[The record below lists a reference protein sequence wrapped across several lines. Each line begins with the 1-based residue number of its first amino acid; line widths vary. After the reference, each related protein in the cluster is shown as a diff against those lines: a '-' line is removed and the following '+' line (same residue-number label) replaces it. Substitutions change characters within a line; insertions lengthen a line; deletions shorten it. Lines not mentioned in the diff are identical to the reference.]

1 MRYPL
6 AARSL
11 PPAASRCLPL
21 PPCAARCLPLSSL
34 VLTLSAHLLGHRFR
48 PRHRLRE
55 GFWAYLAD
63 QPAPGE
69 SAAVLQVAQ
78 GGTARPA
85 LPARFD
91 PSLSR
96 QSHVT
101 AAMACYNVITPP
113 SLFSFA
119 STTPR
124 APTTTI
130 VMHGFDSLL
139 AALAHPLTPAP
150 IGVTT

>member
-1 MRYPL
+1 VRYPL

-11 PPAASRCLPL
+11 PPAASRCLPV
-21 PPCAARCLPLSSL
+21 PARCLPLSSL

-124 APTTTI
+124 ALCS
-130 VMHGFDSLL
+130 HSLL